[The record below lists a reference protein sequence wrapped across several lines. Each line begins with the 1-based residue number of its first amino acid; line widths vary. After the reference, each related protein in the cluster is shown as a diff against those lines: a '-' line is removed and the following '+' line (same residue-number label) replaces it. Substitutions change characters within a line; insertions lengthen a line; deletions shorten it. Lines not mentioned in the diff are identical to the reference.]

1 MIHEL
6 KVWPK
11 HFELLRTGM
20 KKFEIRKTDRPFEI
34 GHVLALQEWSPV
46 NHCYSGRQLHFK
58 ITCLYQGEQYGIMA
72 GFAVLGITAVS
83 MKGNFE
89 S

>member
-6 KVWPK
+6 KVWPE

-20 KKFEIRKTDRPFEI
+20 KKFEIRRSDRPFEI
-34 GHVLALQEWSPV
+34 GHILSLQEWSPV
-46 NHCYSGRQLHFK
+46 NHRYSGRQLRFK
-58 ITCLYQGEQYGIMA
+58 ITCIYQGEQYGIMA
-72 GFAVLGITAVS
+72 GFAVLGISTIS
-83 MKGNFE
+83 TKDQFE